1 MSISAEELLEAA
13 RTSETSNLISSK
25 TRHYVSRIFLLMF
38 AGRHSVGLNG
48 YAYVL
53 QVSFH
58 RKLIQTS
65 DKAPLFCRFC
75 TSPSFMMDF
84 SLDINFLVIFLI
96 VPRSIWCDSKTR
108 ICLSDLRWFEASS
121 TLNPTATKPL
131 TIPSEPFEYRK
142 RRSCCISC
150 ECRAQLMQLMDVC
163 HFSGFQLYI
172 VCGGRWFRITSFET
186 KKIGIMVS
194 PPTNFTKHL
203 YSTEPQHVPT
213 PSKVRSFKFW
223 AFWHFLLRDFVH
235 PRMGKAGPS
244 LTNRAPSSRRIRSW

>member
-1 MSISAEELLEAA
+1 M
-13 RTSETSNLISSK
+13 
-25 TRHYVSRIFLLMF
+25 
-38 AGRHSVGLNG
+38 
-48 YAYVL
+48 
-53 QVSFH
+53 
-58 RKLIQTS
+58 QTS

-84 SLDINFLVIFLI
+84 SLDINFLIIFLI

-142 RRSCCISC
+142 RRSCCIAC

-186 KKIGIMVS
+186 KKLASWHHHQQTLPNICIQQSPNMFQHQARFEVS
-194 PPTNFTKHL
+194 NSEL
-203 YSTEPQHVPT
+203 SDI
-213 PSKVRSFKFW
+213 
-223 AFWHFLLRDFVH
+223 LCFVH
-235 PRMGKAGPS
+235 PRIG
-244 LTNRAPSSRRIRSW
+244 

>member
-1 MSISAEELLEAA
+1 M
-13 RTSETSNLISSK
+13 
-25 TRHYVSRIFLLMF
+25 
-38 AGRHSVGLNG
+38 
-48 YAYVL
+48 
-53 QVSFH
+53 
-58 RKLIQTS
+58 QTS

-84 SLDINFLVIFLI
+84 SLDINFLIIFLI

-142 RRSCCISC
+142 RRSCCIAC

-172 VCGGRWFRITSFET
+172 VCGGRWFRITSFE
-186 KKIGIMVS
+186 KQNQHHGITTNKLYQTS
-194 PPTNFTKHL
+194 TNFTKHL
-203 YSTEPQHVPT
+203 YSTDPNMFQHQARFEV
-213 PSKVRSFKFW
+213 SNSEFSVIF
-223 AFWHFLLRDFVH
+223 AFFASCIPEWL
-235 PRMGKAGPS
+235 GKAGPS